1 MQHIAIIHMGAIGD
15 LVQALPTLRAIRQRW
30 PGARL
35 TLIGRP
41 ERAVLARM
49 AGLADECLDYDT
61 MRAPA
66 SSDLV
71 IDFLSAAP
79 PDSRQT
85 VVAVNPLPPA
95 NWTEPAAAWILRQT
109 SARLDLPAVPP
120 APEIPVP
127 AATMETACGVLAKAG
142 ISKGFVAIHPGSGS
156 LKKNWPL
163 ERFVEIARRLR
174 AMGRQTVWLSG
185 PAERDRGT
193 LGNIQAMTES
203 TTGQGRPWHPPETV
217 LAELPLDVLA
227 GVLALAGGY
236 LGNDSGI
243 TQIAAAVR
251 SPDGRSTPT
260 VSLFGPTDARIW
272 APRGRHVRLVAAE
285 SRAMEGIPT
294 EGVWNA
300 VRSVLL

>member
-1 MQHIAIIHMGAIGD
+1 MKHIAIIHMGAIGD
-15 LVQALPTLRAIRQRW
+15 LVQAMPTLRAVRQRW

-41 ERAVLARM
+41 ERTLLARM

-66 SSDLV
+66 SADLV

-79 PDSRQT
+79 PDGRPI

-95 NWTEPAAAWILRQT
+95 DWTQAAAAWILRQT
-109 SARLDLPAVPP
+109 SAQLDLPSVPP

-127 AATMETACGVLAKAG
+127 AATMETAQGVLARTG
-142 ISKGFVAIHPGSGS
+142 IGEGFVAFHPGSGS

-163 ERFVEIARRLR
+163 DRFVEVARRLR
-174 AMGRQTVWLSG
+174 SEGRTVLWLAG

-193 LGNIQAMTES
+193 LSAAALEE
-203 TTGQGRPWHPPETV
+203 PV

-227 GVLALAGGY
+227 GVLALASGY

-251 SPDGRSTPT
+251 SPDGRCTPT
-260 VSLFGPTDARIW
+260 VALFGPTDARIW
-272 APRGRHVRLVAAE
+272 GPRGRHVRLLQPSSGAIKDL
-285 SRAMEGIPT
+285 ST
-294 EGVWNA
+294 DDVWA
-300 VRSVLL
+300 QIGLAQSCSGDS